1 MGPTANVVYEQI
13 VSMIAQKYDKTYSE
27 TLHWIRFELSYSLL
41 HSAIMCLRGASSSIH
56 HPATSPDTMDLAC
69 YEGQVPLHWTEPTN
83 TQTPCIYSLYFHLI
97 DWMNIHFHKK
107 KIYMVKIRAGW
118 HLIKL
123 WTFHELIRK
132 ELIKFPTLVIIN
144 FYHGKNQF
152 PPQ

>member
-69 YEGQVPLHWTEPTN
+69 YEGQVPLH
-83 TQTPCIYSLYFHLI
+83 
-97 DWMNIHFHKK
+97 
-107 KIYMVKIRAGW
+107 
-118 HLIKL
+118 
-123 WTFHELIRK
+123 
-132 ELIKFPTLVIIN
+132 
-144 FYHGKNQF
+144 
-152 PPQ
+152 